1 MTRAIGLV
9 CRAGERIIVPELGKE
24 HPSGRVHKVY
34 LGGNTSDTDVVL
46 DLKKTN
52 GTDGFRML
60 QAGTMY
66 CSSIEPM
73 TTNSQIGSG
82 LPFQDIRTKK
92 LTFDDGTFMTSAGG
106 MSLVA
111 TYVIPSGPGFVTPD
125 LITAGA
131 LGEVGRWKIVVSN
144 IKTDALV
151 GFNTFYTQAGG
162 QQLDGQQNGYNW
174 SNGMAATNSAVTY
187 PGLPIELNESVDSV
201 LPNLHNQLEIDIT
214 QKTGDAGF
222 ATSKFAYTNTTGQ
235 FRVATR
241 HFQTQ
246 PSRDIAG
253 FNIRGSGPSNMQ
265 GTIYVYKY
273 SS

>member
-24 HPSGRVHKVY
+24 HPSGRVQKIY
-34 LGGNTSDTDVVL
+34 SGGNTADTDEVL
-46 DLKKTN
+46 TVMKTN
-52 GTDGFRML
+52 GTIGHRML
-60 QAGTMY
+60 QAGTTY
-66 CSSIEPM
+66 NSAIEPM
-73 TTNSQIGSG
+73 TANSRIGAG
-82 LPFQDIRTKK
+82 LPFADIRTKK

-162 QQLDGQQNGYNW
+162 AQLDGQQNGYNW
-174 SNGMAATNSAVTY
+174 SNGMSAVNSAVTY

-253 FNIRGSGPSNMQ
+253 FNIRGTGPSNMQ